1 MRYNGK
7 GSGDDKNLE
16 GPDTPDGPQLFPNFP
31 LYFPVLLYF
40 LVNPWYFL

>member
-16 GPDTPDGPQLFPNFP
+16 GPDTPDGPQLFPYFPYFP
-31 LYFPVLLYF
+31 LYFPV
-40 LVNPWYFL
+40 NP

>member
-16 GPDTPDGPQLFPNFP
+16 GPDTPDGAQLLPCIP
-31 LYFPVLLYF
+31 LFYCISL
-40 LVNPWYFL
+40 

>member
-16 GPDTPDGPQLFPNFP
+16 GPDTPDGPQLIPSFSNFP
-31 LYFPVLLYF
+31 LYFPV
-40 LVNPWYFL
+40 NP

>member
-16 GPDTPDGPQLFPNFP
+16 GPDTPDGPQLLPHFP
-31 LYFPVLLYF
+31 LYFPVF
-40 LVNPWYFL
+40 L

>member
-16 GPDTPDGPQLFPNFP
+16 GPDTPDGPQLFPCFS
-31 LYFPVLLYF
+31 LYFPILRYF
-40 LVNPWYFL
+40 PVHSL